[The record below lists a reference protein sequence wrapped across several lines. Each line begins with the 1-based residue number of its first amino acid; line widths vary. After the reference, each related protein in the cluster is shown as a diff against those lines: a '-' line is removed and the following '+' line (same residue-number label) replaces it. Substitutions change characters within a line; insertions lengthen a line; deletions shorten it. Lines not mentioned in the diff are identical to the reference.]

1 MTMDHLVDT
10 LHLILVLAAA
20 IVALLSAGHALLK
33 KSDPRSA
40 LVWVVICLTLP
51 IVGAIF
57 YWSLGANRIHRRTLK
72 WRLSGRRLGSGEIA
86 PRMGSAAARELPR
99 GARHLKTLRNLSD
112 RVAHGLLLEGNR
124 LSLLRNGEEAYPA
137 MLAAIASARESV
149 HLSSYIYDHDESG
162 GAFAAALRG
171 AASRGVA
178 VRVIID
184 SLGEKYSLPSGMELL
199 KGSGVQVGRFLPLVR
214 GIYVNL
220 RNHRK
225 LLVIDGRVAFTGG
238 MNISDRHLV
247 GSATRPVVDLHFSV
261 AGPVVA
267 DLQKSFLED
276 WYFTTGEFRDDPA
289 CFPELSAVGNSLV
302 RGIADGPDREYRKLQ
317 WIIIG
322 ALSCARERVQIMTPY
337 LIPGRSLISAL
348 ATASLRGVEVT
359 IILPQKNNLP
369 YVHWAN
375 RAFLPELLRFGIK
388 IFYHPPPFVHTK
400 LFLVDGVWGLIGSA
414 NLDPRSLR
422 LNFELNLEL
431 YDPEFCGTLETHFL
445 GALLLSRQVHVAELA
460 GRSLLEKLRDG
471 AAKLFSPYL

>member
-1 MTMDHLVDT
+1 M
-10 LHLILVLAAA
+10 
-20 IVALLSAGHALLK
+20 
-33 KSDPRSA
+33 
-40 LVWVVICLTLP
+40 
-51 IVGAIF
+51 
-57 YWSLGANRIHRRTLK
+57 
-72 WRLSGRRLGSGEIA
+72 
-86 PRMGSAAARELPR
+86 
-99 GARHLKTLRNLSD
+99 
-112 RVAHGLLLEGNR
+112 
-124 LSLLRNGEEAYPA
+124 
-137 MLAAIASARESV
+137 
-149 HLSSYIYDHDESG
+149 
-162 GAFAAALRG
+162 
-171 AASRGVA
+171 
-178 VRVIID
+178 
-184 SLGEKYSLPSGMELL
+184 
-199 KGSGVQVGRFLPLVR
+199 GRFLPLVR

-276 WYFTTGEFRDDPA
+276 WYFTTGEFLDDPA
-289 CFPELSAVGNSLV
+289 CFPELSAVGSSLV

-348 ATASLRGVEVT
+348 ATAALRGVEVT

-369 YVHWAN
+369 FVHWAN
-375 RAFLPELLRFGIK
+375 RAFLPELLRFGIR